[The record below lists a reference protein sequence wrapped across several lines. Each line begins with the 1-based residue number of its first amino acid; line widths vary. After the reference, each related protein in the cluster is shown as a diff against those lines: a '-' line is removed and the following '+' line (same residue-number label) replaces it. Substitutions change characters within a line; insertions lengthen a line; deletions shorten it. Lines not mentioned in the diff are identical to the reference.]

1 MDINNIIEELKHLGD
16 SRIIQWVI
24 FSICLLIYVINWII
38 IESKHKEN
46 EDKSSM
52 SMLNNFI
59 LIFVIFYLYFLN
71 CIKIK
76 AACGLHTNFIE
87 TLKFWNLFKNP
98 NDIKCFTYKNGF
110 TNKNGLNWN
119 INNTI
124 NIDNLNTDNILISKK
139 KILKR
144 NRKFDYTNK
153 YQSNSKYLFV
163 TVYGIILIFMLFN
176 LMVYVYKGGE
186 EENITS
192 MLQVMITLCC
202 FMIFFIWTCVVNLP
216 LWIIFLIIFLCI
228 IIYLFVSI
236 ITLFTK
242 YKNSPES
249 TQHELCKPY
258 IIPFVNESWTG
269 VDFSTNLNR
278 CMTESYDNL
287 FAKSIEPLIKTFGT
301 INNIIL
307 GQGDMISQLTSSVSF
322 FKEQIKT
329 MAEDIYNKIESIFN
343 TIWDLINKIYEIF
356 KKLFTALGESLGLGA
371 NLSFAFAT
379 IMNVLSPVLKLFGW
393 FCFDPDTLLDTDKGK
408 VKIKNIKIGD
418 ILSDNS
424 KVIGILKFKYN
435 KCQMYDYQGII
446 VSDSHLVYEYNK
458 WIQVKNSKIA
468 KKVDYNKK
476 ELYCLITD
484 THKININKIIFS
496 DYFDYNLD
504 PNDIQDKVLSILNG
518 YSIKNINKKYPLWAF
533 YKNTMIDTA
542 SGRKKISEFNID
554 DDTLY
559 GKVNGIIKVKIEE
572 AYVYNNIIT
581 SGDQIVLYDNIYL
594 PIKKLPE
601 AKKIDVDDNIF
612 YHLADSSY
620 KLSINK
626 MLFTDFLQ
634 CNDSLI

>member
-1 MDINNIIEELKHLGD
+1 MDINNIIEKLKNLGD

-38 IESKHKEN
+38 IESKHKDN

-52 SMLNNFI
+52 IMLNNFI
-59 LIFVIFYLYFLN
+59 LIFVFFYLYFLN
-71 CIKIK
+71 CMKIK
-76 AACGLHTNFIE
+76 AACGFQTNFIE

-98 NDIKCFTYKNGF
+98 TDIKCFTKRNGS
-110 TNKNGLNWN
+110 NWN
-119 INNTI
+119 IYNTI
-124 NIDNLNTDNILISKK
+124 SIKNLNTNNILIPKNNITKK
-139 KILKR
+139 S
-144 NRKFDYTNK
+144 NGK
-153 YQSNSKYLFV
+153 YIFV
-163 TVYGIILIFMLFN
+163 TIYGIILMFMLFN
-176 LMVYVYKGGE
+176 LMLYIYKGGE
-186 EENITS
+186 EGKLTS

-216 LWIIFLIIFLCI
+216 SWIIFLIVFLCI
-228 IIYLFVSI
+228 LIYLFISI
-236 ITLFTK
+236 IILFTK
-242 YKNSPES
+242 YKNYPES
-249 TQHELCKPY
+249 TQQELCKPY
-258 IIPFVNESWTG
+258 IIPFVNESWAG

-278 CMTESYDNL
+278 CMTESYNNL
-287 FAKSIEPLIKTFGT
+287 FTKSISPLINTFET
-301 INNIIL
+301 VNDVIL
-307 GQGDMISQLTSSVSF
+307 AQGNMISQLTSSVSF

-356 KKLFTALGESLGLGA
+356 KKLFTALGEALGLGA

-379 IMNVLSPVLKLFGW
+379 IMNVLSPVFKLFGW
-393 FCFDPDTLLDTDKGK
+393 YCFDPDTLLDTDKGK

-418 ILSDNS
+418 IIAKNS
-424 KVIGILKFKYN
+424 KVIGVLKFKYN

-446 VSDSHLVYEYNK
+446 VSESHLVYEYNK

-468 KKVDYNKK
+468 KKVDYDKN

-484 THKININKIIFS
+484 THKININNIIFS

-504 PNDIQDKVLSILNG
+504 PNDIQDKVLSIKNG
-518 YSIKNINKKYPLWAF
+518 YPIKNINKKYPLWAF
-533 YKNTMIDTA
+533 YKNTMIDTT

-581 SGDQIVLYDNIYL
+581 SGDQIILYDNIYL